1 MLESVVRESVSVDS
15 TSCFV
20 LLEST
25 PGVTGGESML
35 EYPTTRTAATLQ
47 ARGTQCPL
55 ESEWTP
61 VDAHTI

>member
-15 TSCFV
+15 TSGFV

-35 EYPTTRTAATLQ
+35 KYPTTRTAATLQ

>member
-15 TSCFV
+15 TSGFV

-25 PGVTGGESML
+25 PGVTGESML
-35 EYPTTRTAATLQ
+35 GYPTTRTAATLQ
-47 ARGTQCPL
+47 ARGAQCPL

>member
-15 TSCFV
+15 TSCYV
-20 LLEST
+20 MLEST

-61 VDAHTI
+61 VGVYAI